1 MAVKKKLGEV
11 LVEGGLITENQLS
24 IALQSQ
30 STWGGK
36 LGSTIVRMGFA
47 KEEDILSILSRQLG
61 FPAVDFNKVKLS
73 LKAVK
78 TVPLRLAEKY
88 NVIPVA
94 VRESNGKK
102 QIVLVMSDPM
112 NLDVISEI
120 EFQTGYSVHPA
131 VATESAIAK
140 AIDFYYKSSSTIA
153 AGMFPE
159 KVSMTPM
166 SRQEEEMV
174 VLEREGGLYDK
185 GTFEDLSADE
195 KIIILTRI
203 LERKGVVSRGEL
215 TAEMRKKKTP

>member
-1 MAVKKKLGEV
+1 MAGKKKLGEV
-11 LVEGGLITENQLS
+11 LIEGGLITENQLS

-47 KEEDILSILSRQLG
+47 KEEDILSVLSRQLG

-94 VRESNGKK
+94 VREAHGKK
-102 QIVLVMSDPM
+102 QIVLVMSDPT
-112 NLDVISEI
+112 NLDIISEI

-140 AIDFYYKSSSTIA
+140 AIDFYYKSGSIIA
-153 AGMFPE
+153 AGQAPE
-159 KVSMTPM
+159 KVSMSPIT
-166 SRQEEEMV
+166 QHEEEMELV
-174 VLEREGGLYDK
+174 EHAGGLYDK
-185 GTFEDLSADE
+185 TAFEDLPVDE
-195 KIIILTRI
+195 MLRVLIRVLD
-203 LERKGVVSRGEL
+203 RKGLVPKAEL
-215 TAEMRKKKTP
+215 VNEVRRKKT